1 MKNFLTYRIA
11 CVKVV
16 ADSRSGA
23 ASVVECEGLKHG
35 S

>member
-1 MKNFLTYRIA
+1 MKNFLTYEIA

-16 ADSRSGA
+16 TDSRSGA